1 MCPDEIF
8 YEIFLESTRKCFI
21 DLEDFTAGWVVLS
34 RKVRLEKIVEV
45 KICYSNRSL
54 KFNEKWCTYLREK
67 WNALNIFHSFLL
79 RVGKNSYFIGQKY
92 SKYSESNTTDKVHN
106 TKNLI
111 STISWFIAR
120 KYSSKSNLCIP
131 KENDKSFLEYF
142 WSKLLNSN

>member
-1 MCPDEIF
+1 MPGWNILWDSF
-8 YEIFLESTRKCFI
+8 RKHEKMFHRLRRLYC
-21 DLEDFTAGWVVLS
+21 WVILF

-45 KICYSNRSL
+45 KICYPNRSL
-54 KFNEKWCTYLREK
+54 KINEKWCTYLREK
-67 WNALNIFHSFLL
+67 WNALNIFHSFLCKVL

-131 KENDKSFLEYF
+131 KENDKSFLEQATQ
-142 WSKLLNSN
+142 L